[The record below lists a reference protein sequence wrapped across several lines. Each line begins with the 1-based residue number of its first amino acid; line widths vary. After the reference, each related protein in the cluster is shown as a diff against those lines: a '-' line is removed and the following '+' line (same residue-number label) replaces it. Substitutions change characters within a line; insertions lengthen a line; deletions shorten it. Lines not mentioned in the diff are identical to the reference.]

1 MTKPTYLQMCI
12 RLQDNQL
19 EELRK
24 IQKQAAALGLD
35 TMPVVEVIKKVQ
47 AARETLFWAQENYGK
62 TIHDI
67 ESKLQ

>member
-62 TIHDI
+62 TIHSI